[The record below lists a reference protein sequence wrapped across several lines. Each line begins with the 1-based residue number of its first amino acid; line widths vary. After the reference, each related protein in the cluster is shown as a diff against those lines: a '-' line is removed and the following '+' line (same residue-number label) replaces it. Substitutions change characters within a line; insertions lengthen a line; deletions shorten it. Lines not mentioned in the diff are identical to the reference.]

1 MTDPQ
6 LTFKLSDAWSRDAFW
21 ISYRLRPSAS
31 ASGVLYLTGGTR
43 VTECGDAII
52 NETYHNDALFKKIQ
66 IIYSLAPLWKRIKKS
81 YHNVYKLWCLVCL
94 RLIFNISITSIY
106 IFDKF
111 FRNFQE
117 RSNLQN
123 FSFASTKVTWCKLD
137 TKICD
142 VIKNGGKKSKQ

>member
-52 NETYHNDALFKKIQ
+52 NETYHNDALFKK
-66 IIYSLAPLWKRIKKS
+66 
-81 YHNVYKLWCLVCL
+81 YKLYIHLLHFGKEL
-94 RLIFNISITSIY
+94 R
-106 IFDKF
+106 
-111 FRNFQE
+111 
-117 RSNLQN
+117 
-123 FSFASTKVTWCKLD
+123 KVTITC
-137 TKICD
+137 INCD
-142 VIKNGGKKSKQ
+142 V